1 MIYDLIDYSVFL
13 ILAVMELLSYVLAF
27 FGFFILI
34 KGIKPT
40 IDWMNNNTDKD
51 LVKGVVIIA
60 IFLTVCFYPFAI
72 INYLLSFWYCEN
84 KNSLFC
90 ETFVID

>member
-1 MIYDLIDYSVFL
+1 
-13 ILAVMELLSYVLAF
+13 MELLAYFLAF

-40 IDWMNNNTDKD
+40 IVWINNITDKD
-51 LVKGVVIIA
+51 LAKGVVIIA

-72 INYLLSFWYCEN
+72 INYLLS
-84 KNSLFC
+84 L
-90 ETFVID
+90 

>member
-1 MIYDLIDYSVFL
+1 
-13 ILAVMELLSYVLAF
+13 MELLSYVLSF

-40 IDWMNNNTDKD
+40 IDWVNNNTDKD

-72 INYLLSFWYCEN
+72 INYLFSF
-84 KNSLFC
+84 
-90 ETFVID
+90 